1 VRTNR
6 ADSYSRRPGEGYGR
20 EMKRLSS
27 VDAAF
32 WSAETPGW
40 HMHVGALAIC
50 DPTKAPEYSFQ
61 RLRELLI
68 ERLPEIPQLRW
79 RVTGAPLGLDRPWF
93 VEDEELDIDFHIR
106 RIGVPAPGG
115 RRELEE
121 LVGRLMSYKLD
132 RSRPL
137 WELWVIEGVEGG
149 RIATL
154 TKMHHAIVDGVS
166 GAGLGEILLDVT
178 PEPRPAQQE
187 TVGSLVGFQLPG
199 LERRALGA
207 LINVGVMTPFRVA
220 RLVEQTLRQ
229 QVAALGVSTKPPRYF
244 EAPKT
249 RFNASVSPHRRVTGC
264 RVELARAKAVKDAFD
279 VKLNDV
285 VLAMVAGAA
294 RDYLDKRGE
303 LPVKPLIA
311 QIPVSTR
318 TEQNVTEVGNKIS
331 SMTASLA
338 TDIEDPAERL
348 RAIHDSTTS
357 AKLMAK
363 ALSAHQIMGLT
374 ETTPPGLLQLAARA
388 YTATGLSRNLAPINL
403 VVSNVP
409 GPPCP
414 LYMAGARLDSLVPLG
429 PPVMDVALNVTC
441 FSYQDY
447 LDFGFV
453 TTPEVAN
460 DIDDMAD
467 RIEPALAE
475 LERAVAG

>member
-1 VRTNR
+1 
-6 ADSYSRRPGEGYGR
+6 
-20 EMKRLSS
+20 MQRLSS

-32 WSAETPGW
+32 WSAETAGW

-50 DPTKAPEYSFQ
+50 DPAEAPDYSFQ
-61 RLRELLI
+61 RLRELII
-68 ERLPEIPQLRW
+68 ERLPEVPQLRW

-93 VEDEELDIDFHIR
+93 VEDEELDVDFHVR

-137 WELWVIEGVEGG
+137 WELWVIEGVEDG
-149 RIATL
+149 RLATL

-166 GAGLGEILLDVT
+166 GAGLSEILLDIT
-178 PEPRPAQQE
+178 PEPRPPQEE

-199 LERRALGA
+199 FERRALSA
-207 LINVGVMTPFRVA
+207 LVNIGIMTPFRIT
-220 RLVEQTLRQ
+220 RLLEQTVRQ
-229 QVAALGVSTKPPRYF
+229 QVAALGLSRRHPRYF

-249 RFNASVSPHRRVTGC
+249 RFNAAVSPHRRVTGC
-264 RVELARAKAVKDAFD
+264 RVELARAKAVKDALG

-285 VLAMVAGAA
+285 VLALVAGAA
-294 RDYLDKRGE
+294 REYLQKRGE
-303 LPVKPLIA
+303 LPAKPLIA
-311 QIPVSTR
+311 QIPMSTR
-318 TEQNVTEVGNKIS
+318 TDETASDVGNQIS

-338 TDIEDPAERL
+338 TDIDEPVERL
-348 RAIHDSTTS
+348 RAIHESTQS
-357 AKLMAK
+357 AKEMAK

-409 GPPCP
+409 GPPIP
-414 LYMAGARLDSLVPLG
+414 LYMAGAKLDSLVPLG
-429 PPVMDVALNVTC
+429 PPVMDVALNITC
-441 FSYQDY
+441 FSYRDH

-460 DIDDMAD
+460 DIDEMAD
-467 RIEPALAE
+467 AIEPALTE
-475 LERAVAG
+475 LEQAVAVG

>member
-1 VRTNR
+1 
-6 ADSYSRRPGEGYGR
+6 
-20 EMKRLSS
+20 MKRLSS

-32 WSAETPGW
+32 WSAETAGW
-40 HMHVGALAIC
+40 HMHVGALAVC
-50 DPTKAPEYSFQ
+50 DASAAPDYCFD
-61 RLRELLI
+61 RVRELLI
-68 ERLPEIPQLRW
+68 ERLQEIPQLRW

-93 VEDEELDIDFHIR
+93 VEDENLDIDFHVR

-178 PEPRPAQQE
+178 PEPRPPQE
-187 TVGSLVGFQLPG
+187 EKVGSLVEFQLPG
-199 LERRALGA
+199 FERRAVGA
-207 LINVGVMTPFRVA
+207 LFNVAIMTPFRIT
-220 RLVEQTLRQ
+220 RLLEQTVRQ
-229 QVAALGVSTKPPRYF
+229 QIAALGVASRPARYF
-244 EAPKT
+244 DAPKT
-249 RFNASVSPHRRVTGC
+249 RFNAAVSPHRRITGT
-264 RVELARAKAVKDAFD
+264 RVELARAKAVKDAFG

-285 VLAMVAGAA
+285 VLALVAGAA
-294 RDYLDKRGE
+294 REYLQKRDE
-303 LPVKPLIA
+303 LPAKPLIA

-318 TEQNVTEVGNKIS
+318 TDETKDQVGNQIS

-338 TDIEDPAERL
+338 TDIEDPGERL
-348 RAIHDSTTS
+348 MAIHESTQS
-357 AKLMAK
+357 AKVMAK

-388 YTATGLSRNLAPINL
+388 YTASGLSHNLAPLNL

-409 GPPCP
+409 GPQVP
-414 LYMAGARLDSLVPLG
+414 LYMAGAKLDSLVPLG
-429 PPVMDVALNVTC
+429 PPVMDIALNITC

-460 DIDDMAD
+460 DIDEMAD
-467 RIEPALAE
+467 AIEPALAE
-475 LERAVAG
+475 LERAAESL

>member
-1 VRTNR
+1 
-6 ADSYSRRPGEGYGR
+6 
-20 EMKRLSS
+20 
-27 VDAAF
+27 
-32 WSAETPGW
+32 
-40 HMHVGALAIC
+40 MHVGALAIC
-50 DPTKAPEYSFQ
+50 DPTDAPDYSFQ

-93 VEDEELDIDFHIR
+93 VEDQDLDVDFHVR

-115 RRELEE
+115 RCELEE

-178 PEPRPAQQE
+178 PEPRPPQEE
-187 TVGSLVGFQLPG
+187 TVGFVGFQIPR
-199 LERRALGA
+199 LERRAVGA
-207 LINVGVMTPFRVA
+207 LINVGIMTPFRIA
-220 RLVEQTLRQ
+220 RLVEQTVRQ
-229 QVAALGVSTKPPRYF
+229 QIAALGVSARPPRYF
-244 EAPKT
+244 DAPKT
-249 RFNASVSPHRRVTGC
+249 RFNAHVSPHRRVSGC
-264 RVELARAKAVKDAFD
+264 RIELARAKAVKDAFG

-285 VLAMVAGAA
+285 VLATVAGAA
-294 RDYLDKRGE
+294 REYLKKRDE
-303 LPVKPLIA
+303 LPAKPLIA

-318 TEQNVTEVGNKIS
+318 TDQTKEDVGNQIS

-338 TDIEDPAERL
+338 THINDPAERL
-348 RAIHDSTTS
+348 KAIHESTQN
-357 AKLMAK
+357 AKEMAK

-374 ETTPPGLLQLAARA
+374 ETTPPGLLHLAARA
-388 YTATGLSRNLAPINL
+388 YTATGLSHNLAPINL

-409 GPPCP
+409 GPQFP

-429 PPVMDVALNVTC
+429 PPVMDVALNITC
-441 FSYQDY
+441 FSYQEH

-460 DIDDMAD
+460 DIDEMAD
-467 RIEPALAE
+467 LIEPALAE
-475 LERAVAG
+475 LERAAGL

>member
-1 VRTNR
+1 
-6 ADSYSRRPGEGYGR
+6 
-20 EMKRLSS
+20 MKRLSS

-32 WSAETPGW
+32 WSAETAGW

-50 DPTKAPEYSFQ
+50 DPSDAPDYSFQ
-61 RLRELLI
+61 RLRELI
-68 ERLPEIPQLRW
+68 AERLPELPQLRW
-79 RVTGAPLGLDRPWF
+79 RVIGAPLGLDRPWF
-93 VEDEELDIDFHIR
+93 VEDEDLDIDFHVR

-149 RIATL
+149 HIATL

-178 PEPRPAQQE
+178 PQPRPPQEE

-199 LERRALGA
+199 LEKRAVSA
-207 LINVGVMTPFRVA
+207 LINVGIMTPFRIA
-220 RLVEQTLRQ
+220 RLLEQTVRQ
-229 QVAALGVSTKPPRYF
+229 QIAVLGIRSKPPRYF
-244 EAPKT
+244 DAPKT
-249 RFNASVSPHRRVTGC
+249 RFNAPVSPHRRITGA
-264 RVELARAKAVKDAFD
+264 RVELARAKAVKDAFG

-285 VLAMVAGAA
+285 VLALVAGAA
-294 RDYLDKRGE
+294 REYLQKRDE
-303 LPVKPLIA
+303 LPAKPLIA

-318 TEQNVTEVGNKIS
+318 TDETKSEVGNQVS

-338 TDIEDPAERL
+338 THIAGPAERL
-348 RAIHDSTTS
+348 EAIHESTQS
-357 AKLMAK
+357 AKEMAK

-388 YTATGLSRNLAPINL
+388 YTATGLSHNLAPINL

-409 GPPCP
+409 GPPFP
-414 LYMAGARLDSLVPLG
+414 LYMAGAKLDSLVPLG

-460 DIDDMAD
+460 DIDEMAD
-467 RIEPALAE
+467 AIEPALAE
-475 LERAVAG
+475 LERAAESL

>member
-1 VRTNR
+1 
-6 ADSYSRRPGEGYGR
+6 
-20 EMKRLSS
+20 MKRLSS

-32 WSAETPGW
+32 WSAETAGW

-50 DPTKAPEYSFQ
+50 DPSGAPDYSFQ
-61 RLRELLI
+61 RLRELLV
-68 ERLPEIPQLRW
+68 ERLPELPQLRW
-79 RVTGAPLGLDRPWF
+79 KVAGAPLGLDRPWF
-93 VEDEELDIDFHIR
+93 VEDEDLDIDFHVR
-106 RIGVPAPGG
+106 RIGVPGPGG

-178 PEPRPAQQE
+178 PEPRAPQQE
-187 TVGSLVGFQLPG
+187 TVGFVGFQIPG
-199 LERRALGA
+199 LERRAVSA
-207 LINVGVMTPFRVA
+207 LINVGIMTPFRIA
-220 RLVEQTLRQ
+220 RLVEQTVRQ
-229 QVAALGVSTKPPRYF
+229 QIAALGVRSKPPRYF
-244 EAPKT
+244 DAPKT
-249 RFNASVSPHRRVTGC
+249 RFNASVSPHRRISGA
-264 RVELARAKAVKDAFD
+264 RVELARVKAVKDTFG

-285 VLAMVAGAA
+285 VLALVAGAA
-294 RDYLDKRGE
+294 REYLQKHDE
-303 LPVKPLIA
+303 LPTKPLIA

-318 TEQNVTEVGNKIS
+318 TDETKSDVGNQIS

-338 TDIEDPAERL
+338 THIGDPAERL
-348 RAIHDSTTS
+348 KAIHESTRS
-357 AKLMAK
+357 AKEMAK

-388 YTATGLSRNLAPINL
+388 YTATGLSHNLAPINL

-409 GPPCP
+409 GPQFP
-414 LYMAGARLDSLVPLG
+414 LYMAGAKLDSLVPLG

-441 FSYQDY
+441 FSYMEY

-460 DIDDMAD
+460 DIDQMAD
-467 RIEPALAE
+467 AIEPALTE
-475 LERAVAG
+475 LEHAAGLR

>member
-1 VRTNR
+1 
-6 ADSYSRRPGEGYGR
+6 
-20 EMKRLSS
+20 MKRLSS

-32 WSAETPGW
+32 WSAETAGW

-50 DPTKAPEYSFQ
+50 DPSDAPDYSFQ

-68 ERLPEIPQLRW
+68 ERLPELPQLRW

-93 VEDEELDIDFHIR
+93 VEDEDLDVDFHVR

-115 RRELEE
+115 RREVDE

-137 WELWVIEGVEGG
+137 WELWVIEGVKGG

-166 GAGLGEILLDVT
+166 GAGLGEIILDVT
-178 PEPRPAQQE
+178 PEPRPPNKE

-199 LERRALGA
+199 LERRVLGA
-207 LINVGVMTPFRVA
+207 LINVAVKTPFRVT
-220 RLVEQTLRQ
+220 RLLEQTVRQ
-229 QVAALGVSTKPPRYF
+229 RIAALGVSSKPPGYF
-244 EAPKT
+244 DAPKT
-249 RFNASVSPHRRVTGC
+249 RFNASVSPHRRISGC
-264 RVELARAKAVKDAFD
+264 RVELARVKAVKDAFG

-285 VLAMVAGAA
+285 VLALVAGAA
-294 RDYLDKRGE
+294 REYLLKRDE
-303 LPVKPLIA
+303 LPAKPLIA

-318 TEQNVTEVGNKIS
+318 TDATASDVGNQIS

-338 TDIEDPAERL
+338 TDIEDPGERL
-348 RAIHDSTTS
+348 KAIHESTQS

-388 YTATGLSRNLAPINL
+388 YTASGLSHNLAPLNL

-409 GPPCP
+409 GPPVP
-414 LYMAGARLDSLVPLG
+414 LYMAGAKLESLVPLG
-429 PPVMDVALNVTC
+429 PPVMDIALNITC

-460 DIDDMAD
+460 DIDEMAD
-467 RIEPALAE
+467 AIEPALAE
-475 LERAVAG
+475 LERAAELLQATKG